1 MDVEKLIGE
10 LSEHRKL
17 MWTVDMKPGIPR
29 CHAVP
34 LDLIVEAADA
44 LAKLQAENERLNQC
58 LRYEQ
63 HREGRI
69 GTHGPNCHTWGPQH
83 YECAIAKLEVAE
95 AERDEAR
102 EALSP
107 VNGDDGGWLFVKS
120 LFVPRTVTRL
130 SVPGAGPDGMHRVEV
145 ELSDG
150 SSVMVTGV
158 NHQAAWQSLADAAAA
173 GRALGGGE

>member
-1 MDVEKLIGE
+1 MDVEKLIAE

-17 MWTVDMKPGIPR
+17 MWTVDMKPGVPR

-69 GTHGPNCHTWGPQH
+69 GTHGPNCHTWGLQH
-83 YECAIAKLEVAE
+83 YECALAKLEAAE
-95 AERDEAR
+95 N
-102 EALSP
+102 ALASIKTMHTPWTGSP
-107 VNGDDGGWLFVKS
+107 SKDDMADL
-120 LFVPRTVTRL
+120 
-130 SVPGAGPDGMHRVEV
+130 
-145 ELSDG
+145 
-150 SSVMVTGV
+150 
-158 NHQAAWQSLADAAAA
+158 LADIHATAS
-173 GRALGGGE
+173 RALGGGVT